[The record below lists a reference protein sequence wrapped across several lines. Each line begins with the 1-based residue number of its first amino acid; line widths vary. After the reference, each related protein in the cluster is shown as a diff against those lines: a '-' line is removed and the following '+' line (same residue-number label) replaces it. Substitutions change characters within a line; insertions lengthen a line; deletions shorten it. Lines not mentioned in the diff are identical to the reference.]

1 MSKRTKK
8 NDDIANIEPL
18 IKVEADRNAHRC
30 ETLLEAL
37 QDVLEASKDSQFC
50 KHLYRNEEWASYAFD
65 YLNERLG
72 LTDEEIILTAIILE
86 EGSDSWATL
95 NDVSKHL
102 GCSKI
107 EVMQRMTAFDSL
119 SEKGYIV
126 LDGKSQYSFS
136 NDVFL
141 ALSRNVSDVENRHVF
156 DTNDGLFTEIHHLH
170 KQAYRKEISTFM
182 LHHSMDRL
190 LAYNTKLS
198 CVQGLLY
205 YKDIL
210 NEMEFRFL
218 ITLAL
223 GWVDLNEPISISDV
237 DYIFYGDD
245 SSRELG
251 NDLVSGKSK
260 LITNGLAECSFDEG
274 LAIYKGYVLT
284 EKAKM
289 RLNPELA
296 KNRKSE
302 STNNKLLPAKKIAAK
317 SLFYNE
323 DTDRQV
329 SDLASLLTEKQ
340 LRGVL
345 KRLKERNL
353 RGGFTC
359 LFHGGP
365 GTGKTETVYQLAR
378 QTGRDI
384 YQVDYSQ
391 LRSKWVGESEKNAKA
406 MFDEYRELCKS
417 TRRKPI
423 LFLNEADALIGKRMM
438 SAERAVDKGENALQN
453 IVLQEMETFDGIL
466 IATTNLAN
474 NMDSAFERRFLYK
487 VEFEKPN
494 TEARAK
500 IWKSMLPSLNKDDAT
515 VLSERFP
522 RFAGGQIENITRKV
536 TVNEVLRGEVTK
548 LEDIVSLCEHET
560 IGTENSNKKTIGFQR
575 R

>member
-1 MSKRTKK
+1 MSKKAKK
-8 NDDIANIEPL
+8 NDDLTGIEPL
-18 IKVEADRNAHRC
+18 IKVEADRNAHQC

-37 QDVLEASKDSQFC
+37 QDVLEASKDSQFS
-50 KHLYRNEEWASYAFD
+50 KHLYRNEDWASYAFD
-65 YLNERLG
+65 YLNKRLN
-72 LTDEEIILTAIILE
+72 LTDEEIILAAIILE
-86 EGSDSWATL
+86 EGPDSWANL
-95 NDVSKHL
+95 NDIKRHL
-102 GCSKI
+102 GCSRI
-107 EVMQRMTAFDSL
+107 EVMQHKAAIDSL
-119 SEKGYIV
+119 CKKGYIV
-126 LDGKSQYSFS
+126 PDGESQYSFS
-136 NDVFL
+136 DDVFL
-141 ALSRNVSDVENRHVF
+141 ALCRNESSVENRHVY
-156 DTNDGLFTEIHHLH
+156 DSNDGLFSEIHHLH

-190 LAYNTKLS
+190 MAYNTRLS

-210 NEMEFRFL
+210 SEMEFRFL

-223 GWVDLNEPISISDV
+223 GWVDLDEPVSISDV

-260 LITNGLAECSFDEG
+260 LITDGLAECSFEEG
-274 LAIYKGYVLT
+274 LAVYKGYVLT

-296 KNRKSE
+296 KSRKSE
-302 STNNKLLPAKKIAAK
+302 SLNSKLLSVKKIAVK
-317 SLFYNE
+317 TLFYNE
-323 DTDRQV
+323 ETDRQV

-353 RGGFTC
+353 RCGFTC

-365 GTGKTETVYQLAR
+365 GTGKTETVYQLAK

-391 LRSKWVGESEKNAKA
+391 LRSKWVGESEKNVKA
-406 MFDEYRELCKS
+406 MFDEYRELCKGAK
-417 TRRKPI
+417 RKPI
-423 LFLNEADALIGKRMM
+423 LLLNEADALISRRMEG
-438 SAERAVDKGENALQN
+438 AERAVDKGENALQN

-466 IATTNLAN
+466 IATTNLAD

-487 VEFEKPN
+487 VEFDKPDS
-494 TEARAK
+494 EARAK
-500 IWKSMLPSLNKDDAT
+500 IWKSMLPSLNNNDAT

-536 TVNEVLRGEVTK
+536 TVDEVLRGGVTK

-560 IGTENSNKKTIGFQR
+560 IGDEKPNKKTIGFQR

>member
-1 MSKRTKK
+1 MSTKTKR
-8 NDDIANIEPL
+8 NDDIANLDTTIR
-18 IKVEADRNAHRC
+18 VEADRNAHKC
-30 ETLLEAL
+30 ETLLEAM

-86 EGSDSWATL
+86 EGSDSWA
-95 NDVSKHL
+95 SMRGISHHL

-107 EVMQRMTAFDSL
+107 EVMQRMSAFDSL

-126 LDGKSQYSFS
+126 NDGKSKYSFS
-136 NDVFL
+136 NDVFA
-141 ALSRNVSDVENRHVF
+141 ALSRNKSEVENRHVF
-156 DTNDGLFTEIHHLH
+156 DTNDGLFAEIQYLH
-170 KQAYRKEISTFM
+170 RRACRNEISTFM

-190 LAYNTKLS
+190 LACNTKLS
-198 CVQGLLY
+198 SAQGLLY
-205 YKDIL
+205 YKDML
-210 NEMEFRFL
+210 SEMEFRFL

-223 GWVDLNEPISISDV
+223 GWLDSNDPISVWDV
-237 DYIFYGDD
+237 DYIFSGED
-245 SSRELG
+245 SCRELG
-251 NDLVSGKSK
+251 DDLVSGKSK

-274 LAIYKGYVLT
+274 LAIYKGYELT

-340 LRGVL
+340 MRGVL

-391 LRSKWVGESEKNAKA
+391 LRSKWVGESEKNVKA

-423 LFLNEADALIGKRMM
+423 LFLNEADALIGKRMKG
-438 SAERAVDKGENALQN
+438 AERAVDKGENAIQN
-453 IVLQEMETFDGIL
+453 IVLQEMETFEGIL
-466 IATTNLAN
+466 IATTNLAD

-487 VEFEKPN
+487 VEFEKPD

-536 TVNEVLRGEVTK
+536 TVKEVLRGGTTK

-560 IGTENSNKKTIGFQR
+560 IGDEKPNKNTIGFQR

>member
-50 KHLYRNEEWASYAFD
+50 KHLYRNEEWASYAFN

-136 NDVFL
+136 NDVFM

-190 LAYNTKLS
+190 LACNTKLS
-198 CVQGLLY
+198 CVQGLLF

-218 ITLAL
+218 ITLVL

-284 EKAKM
+284 EKAKL
-289 RLNPELA
+289 RINPELA
-296 KNRKSE
+296 KNRKME

-391 LRSKWVGESEKNAKA
+391 LRSKWVGESEKNVKA

-417 TRRKPI
+417 ARRKPI
-423 LFLNEADALIGKRMM
+423 LFLNEADALIGKRMK
-438 SAERAVDKGENALQN
+438 SAERAVDRGENALQN

-466 IATTNLAN
+466 IATTNLAD

-487 VEFEKPN
+487 VEFDKPD

-500 IWKSMLPSLNKDDAT
+500 IWKSMLPSLDKDDAV

-536 TVNEVLRGEVTK
+536 TVNEVLRGGTTK

-560 IGTENSNKKTIGFQR
+560 IGSENSNKKAIGFQR

>member
-1 MSKRTKK
+1 MSKITKR
-8 NDDIANIEPL
+8 NDDIANLDPT

-50 KHLYRNEEWASYAFD
+50 KYIYRNEEWASYAFD
-65 YLNERLG
+65 YLYERLG
-72 LTDEEIILTAIILE
+72 LTDEESILAAIILE
-86 EGSDSWATL
+86 EGTGEWASM
-95 NDVSKHL
+95 NDISHHL

-107 EVMQRMTAFDSL
+107 EVMQRMSTFDSL
-119 SEKGYIV
+119 SGKGYVV
-126 LDGKSQYSFS
+126 LDGKSKYSFS

-141 ALSRNVSDVENRHVF
+141 ALSRNESNVENRLVF

-170 KQAYRKEISTFM
+170 KQAYRKEISAFI

-190 LAYNTKLS
+190 LAYNPKLT
-198 CVQGLLY
+198 CVKGLLF

-210 NEMEFRFL
+210 SEREFRFL

-237 DYIFYGDD
+237 DYIFYSDD
-245 SSRELG
+245 SGRELG

-260 LITNGLAECSFDEG
+260 LITDGLAECTFDEG

-289 RLNPELA
+289 RINPELA
-296 KNRKSE
+296 KNRKRE
-302 STNNKLLPAKKIAAK
+302 STNSKLLSSKKIVAK
-317 SLFYNE
+317 ALYYNE
-323 DTDRQV
+323 DTNCQV

-391 LRSKWVGESEKNAKA
+391 LRSKWVGESEKNVKA
-406 MFDEYRELCKS
+406 MFDEYRELCMNTK
-417 TRRKPI
+417 RKPI
-423 LFLNEADALIGKRMM
+423 LFLNEADALIGQRMK

-487 VEFEKPN
+487 VEFDKPDA
-494 TEARAK
+494 EVRAR
-500 IWKSMLPSLNKDDAT
+500 IWKNMLPSLNMEDAT

-560 IGTENSNKKTIGFQR
+560 IRSENSNKKTIGFQR